1 MTDIA
6 SNSMRIHHMTT
17 GIVSD
22 KAEEGGHMTL
32 YYAKDKKR
40 GITVNMAG
48 ETLFVS
54 NKAILE
60 DIIDKAKGI
69 VPSLDIEDYDI
80 CSIKVCALHEP
91 MYVIEKPETDIFDS
105 NND

>member
-1 MTDIA
+1 
-6 SNSMRIHHMTT
+6 
-17 GIVSD
+17 
-22 KAEEGGHMTL
+22 MTL
-32 YYAKDKKR
+32 YYAKDRKR

-60 DIIDKAKGI
+60 GIIGRAKEI

-80 CSIKVCALHEP
+80 CPIKVCVLHGP